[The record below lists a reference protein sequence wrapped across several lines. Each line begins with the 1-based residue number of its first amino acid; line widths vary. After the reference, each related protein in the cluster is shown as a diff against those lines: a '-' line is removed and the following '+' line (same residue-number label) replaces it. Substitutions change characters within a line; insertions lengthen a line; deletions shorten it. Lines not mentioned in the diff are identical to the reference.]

1 MTYAMEDG
9 GWKKEK
15 GKGLLE
21 SILPLIDDVLS
32 CWKKQSKAGTIKPE
46 VLDLGDMLT
55 VECLGFQ

>member
-32 CWKKQSKAGTIKPE
+32 C
-46 VLDLGDMLT
+46 
-55 VECLGFQ
+55 